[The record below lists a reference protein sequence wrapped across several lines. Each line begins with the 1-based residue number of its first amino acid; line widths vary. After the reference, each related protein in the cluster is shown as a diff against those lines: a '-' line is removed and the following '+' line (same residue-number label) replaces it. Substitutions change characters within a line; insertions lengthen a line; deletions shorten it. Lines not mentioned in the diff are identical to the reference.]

1 LPAVLILLDLVSPA
15 HPDPQPHD
23 LVARLVARDI
33 SEVTPEG

>member
-1 LPAVLILLDLVSPA
+1 LSAILILVDLVSPA

-23 LVARLVARDI
+23 LVAQLVAQDT